1 MCRPSGSRAA
11 VRSSPGTVAPG
22 PDAASPDGCR
32 TAPPGHG
39 SRRVVTVLLVLVL
52 GLRPGDDGAGVE
64 VEGGRD
70 GVSVEGATAAGD
82 AEGPVAVRRTVG
94 ARATAATATPA
105 RPSRAAPA
113 SSTLRAGRTR
123 PGRRRA
129 SGRTR
134 RDRGGGGA
142 GGVTGARRPSR
153 LARSASS

>member
-39 SRRVVTVLLVLVL
+39 SRLVVRVLLVL
-52 GLRPGDDGAGVE
+52 GLRPGDDGAAAE
-64 VEGGRD
+64 AEGGGD
-70 GVSVEGATAAGD
+70 GVSVEDATAAGD
-82 AEGPVAVRRTVG
+82 AEGPVMVRRTVG

-113 SSTLRAGRTR
+113 SST
-123 PGRRRA
+123 
-129 SGRTR
+129 
-134 RDRGGGGA
+134 
-142 GGVTGARRPSR
+142 
-153 LARSASS
+153 